1 MASCC
6 KDLEI
11 RKSEFVTKT
20 KFFFTFLNMTKTHL
34 YGLFS
39 PIMIKRKES
48 VSKMCKF
55 LRFFQT
61 SNMAMKV
68 KFYLSIK
75 TLPRCI
81 ICIRNQL
88 LFPPPSNN

>member
-1 MASCC
+1 MSSCC

-11 RKSEFVTKT
+11 RKLEFLTKT
-20 KFFFTFLNMTKTHL
+20 KFFYFFKDDKKR
-34 YGLFS
+34 
-39 PIMIKRKES
+39 IRIKRKES

-61 SNMAMKV
+61 SIMAMKV

-81 ICIRNQL
+81 IYTRNQL